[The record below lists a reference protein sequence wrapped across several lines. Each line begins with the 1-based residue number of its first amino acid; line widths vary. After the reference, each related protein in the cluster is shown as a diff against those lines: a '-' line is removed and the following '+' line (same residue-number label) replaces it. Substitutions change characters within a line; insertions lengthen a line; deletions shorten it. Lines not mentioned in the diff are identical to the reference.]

1 MTAISGHSKQ
11 NIVVALVDR
20 DDIWT
25 EESVIESR
33 KKEEWL
39 LDLVESVMD
48 VACFFE
54 FVDTLKTS
62 LTVVDFR

>member
-25 EESVIESR
+25 EEGVIESR

-48 VACFFE
+48 VASFFE